1 MALIN
6 NSMNDIPGIIT
17 LLEETDAVNSE
28 KDFRKQLEI
37 TNQLSW
43 SGSPRWSTF
52 LCDGSPRG
60 PLLPPLCVR
69 VCIQRTSLWASP
81 GRQVFPTLKQVS
93 QADAAHPRQ
102 WAST

>member
-6 NSMNDIPGIIT
+6 NGINDIPGIIS
-17 LLEETDAVNSE
+17 LFEETDAVNSE

-43 SGSPRWSTF
+43 SGSPRWSAC
-52 LCDGSPRG
+52 LCDGSLPN

-69 VCIQRTSLWASP
+69 VCVYPACQFMGITRPA
-81 GRQVFPTLKQVS
+81 GFS
-93 QADAAHPRQ
+93 QAE
-102 WAST
+102 ASLTG